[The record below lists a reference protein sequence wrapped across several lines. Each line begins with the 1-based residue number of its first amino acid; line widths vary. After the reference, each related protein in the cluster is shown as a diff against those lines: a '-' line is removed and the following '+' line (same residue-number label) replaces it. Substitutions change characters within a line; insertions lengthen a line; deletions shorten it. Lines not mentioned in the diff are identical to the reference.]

1 MRKPYHSVF
10 SKNRLKAVRLVSLV
24 LLLALTGC
32 ANGSYQSDVSAA
44 ENSKETS
51 VNTKQ
56 KFKKLEKEFDARL
69 GVYAYDTGTKK
80 TITYRSNERFAYA
93 STFKPLAAAIL
104 LQRKSLEEMNEIIT
118 YTSDDL
124 VTYSPV
130 TEKHVKTGMT
140 LRELCEAAIRFSDNT
155 AGNLILEELGGP
167 EGFEAALKE
176 MGDTVTKPERFETD
190 LNEAEPGDIRD
201 TSTPEALAASLQKV
215 LIGHFLTEEKRN
227 ILTEWMRGN
236 VTGDPLIRAGVPSGW
251 EVADKSGA
259 AGFGTRNDIA
269 IVWPPNR
276 EPIIMTI
283 LSSRDSKDA
292 EYDNAL
298 IAEAA
303 EMAIKALDDE
313 A

>member
-1 MRKPYHSVF
+1 MRKQYQSVF
-10 SKNRLKAVRLVSLV
+10 SKNRLKAVWLVSLV

-32 ANGSYQSDVSAA
+32 ANGSYKSDASAA

-56 KFKKLEKEFDARL
+56 KFKQLEKEFDARL
-69 GVYAYDTGTKK
+69 GVYAYDTGTQK

-104 LQRKSLEEMNEIIT
+104 LERKSLEEMDEIIT

-155 AGNLILEELGGP
+155 AGNLMLEELGGP
-167 EGFEAALKE
+167 KGFEAALKE

-215 LIGHFLTEEKRN
+215 LIGDFLTEEKRN
-227 ILTEWMRGN
+227 ILTDWMRGN
-236 VTGDPLIRAGVPSGW
+236 VTGDPLIRAGVPSGY

-303 EMAIKALDDE
+303 EMAIEALDE
-313 A
+313 E

>member
-1 MRKPYHSVF
+1 MRKQNHSIF
-10 SKNRLKAVRLVSLV
+10 SVKMLKTVRLFSLV
-24 LLLALTGC
+24 LLFALTGC
-32 ANGSYQSDVSAA
+32 ANGNHQSDAIAA
-44 ENSKETS
+44 ENSKKAS
-51 VNTKQ
+51 VNTNQ
-56 KFKKLEKEFDARL
+56 KFKQLEKEFDARL

-80 TITYRSNERFAYA
+80 TIAYRSNERFAYA

-104 LQRKSLEEMNEIIT
+104 LERKSLEEMDEIIT
-118 YTSDDL
+118 YTRDDL

-140 LRELCEAAIRFSDNT
+140 LRELCDAAIRFSDNT
-155 AGNLILEELGGP
+155 AGNLMLEELGGP
-167 EGFEAALKE
+167 DGFEAALKE

-201 TSTPEALAASLQKV
+201 TSTPEALASSLQKV
-215 LIGHFLTEEKRN
+215 LIGDFLTEEKQN
-227 ILTEWMRGN
+227 ILTGWMRGN

-259 AGFGTRNDIA
+259 AGYGTRNDIA

-303 EMAIKALDDE
+303 EMTIKALD
-313 A
+313 

>member
-1 MRKPYHSVF
+1 M
-10 SKNRLKAVRLVSLV
+10 LKAVRLFSLV

-32 ANGSYQSDVSAA
+32 ANGNHPSDASAA
-44 ENSKETS
+44 ENSKKTS
-51 VNTKQ
+51 VNTNQ
-56 KFKKLEKEFDARL
+56 KFKQLEKEYDARF

-80 TITYRSNERFAYA
+80 TIAYRSNERFAYA

-104 LQRKSLEEMNEIIT
+104 LERKSLEEMDENIT

-124 VTYSPV
+124 VTYSPI

-167 EGFEAALKE
+167 DGFEAALKE

-201 TSTPEALAASLQKV
+201 TSTPKALAASLQKV
-215 LIGHFLTEEKRN
+215 LIGDFLPEEKRK
-227 ILTEWMRGN
+227 ILTDWMRGN

-269 IVWPPNR
+269 IVWPPDR
-276 EPIIMTI
+276 EPIIITI

-298 IAEAA
+298 IAKTA
-303 EMAIKALDDE
+303 EMAIKALD
-313 A
+313 

>member
-1 MRKPYHSVF
+1 MLEKVGLLSV
-10 SKNRLKAVRLVSLV
+10 V

-32 ANGSYQSDVSAA
+32 ANGNSQSDASAA
-44 ENSKETS
+44 EKKKETS
-51 VNTKQ
+51 VNTNQ
-56 KFKKLEKEFDARL
+56 KFKQLETEFDVRL

-80 TITYRSNERFAYA
+80 TIAYRSNERFAYA

-104 LQRKSLEEMNEIIT
+104 LERKSLEEMDEIIT
-118 YTSDDL
+118 YTNDDL

-155 AGNLILEELGGP
+155 AGNIMLEELGGP
-167 EGFEAALKE
+167 KGFEAALKE

-201 TSTPEALAASLQKV
+201 TSTPKALAASLQKV
-215 LIGHFLTEEKRN
+215 LLGDFLSVEKRDV
-227 ILTEWMRGN
+227 LADWMRGN

-259 AGFGTRNDIA
+259 AGYGTRNDIA

-283 LSSRDSKDA
+283 LSRRDSKDA
-292 EYDNAL
+292 EYDNSL
-298 IAEAA
+298 IAKTA
-303 EMAIKALDDE
+303 EMTIKALD
-313 A
+313 

>member
-1 MRKPYHSVF
+1 MRKRYQSIT
-10 SKNRLKAVRLVSLV
+10 SRNMLKAVRLFSLV

-32 ANGSYQSDVSAA
+32 ANGNHPSEASAA
-44 ENSKETS
+44 ENSKKTS
-51 VNTKQ
+51 VNTNQ
-56 KFKKLEKEFDARL
+56 KFKQLEKEFDARL

-80 TITYRSNERFAYA
+80 TIAYRSNERFAYA

-104 LQRKSLEEMNEIIT
+104 LERKSLEEMDEIVT
-118 YTSDDL
+118 YTSEDL

-167 EGFEAALKE
+167 DGFEAALKE

-201 TSTPEALAASLQKV
+201 TSTPKALAASLQKV
-215 LIGHFLTEEKRN
+215 LIGDFLPEEKRN
-227 ILTEWMRGN
+227 LLTDWMRGN

-276 EPIIMTI
+276 EPIIVTI

-298 IAEAA
+298 IAKTA
-303 EMAIKALDDE
+303 EMTIKALD
-313 A
+313 

>member
-1 MRKPYHSVF
+1 MRKQYHSIF
-10 SKNRLKAVRLVSLV
+10 SKNRLKAVWLVSLV

-32 ANGSYQSDVSAA
+32 ANGNYQSDVSAA
-44 ENSKETS
+44 ENSKKAS
-51 VNTKQ
+51 VNTNQ
-56 KFKKLEKEFDARL
+56 KFKQLEKEYDARL

-80 TITYRSNERFAYA
+80 TITYRSDERFAYA
-93 STFKPLAAAIL
+93 STFKPIAAAIL
-104 LQRKSLEEMNEIIT
+104 LEKKSLEEMDEIIT

-140 LRELCEAAIRFSDNT
+140 LRELCEAAIRYSDNT

-215 LIGHFLTEEKRN
+215 LIGDFLTEEKRN
-227 ILTEWMRGN
+227 ILTDWMRGN

-303 EMAIKALDDE
+303 EMTIKALD
-313 A
+313 

>member
-1 MRKPYHSVF
+1 MRKQNHSIF
-10 SKNRLKAVRLVSLV
+10 SVKMLEKVGLFSVV

-32 ANGSYQSDVSAA
+32 ANGNSQSDASAA
-44 ENSKETS
+44 EKKKETS
-51 VNTKQ
+51 VNTNQ
-56 KFKKLEKEFDARL
+56 KFKQLETEFDARL

-80 TITYRSNERFAYA
+80 TIAYRSNERFAYA

-104 LQRKSLEEMNEIIT
+104 LERKSLEEMDEIIT
-118 YTSDDL
+118 YTNDDL

-155 AGNLILEELGGP
+155 AGNIMLEELGGP
-167 EGFEAALKE
+167 KGFEAALKE

-201 TSTPEALAASLQKV
+201 TSTPKALAASLQKV
-215 LIGHFLTEEKRN
+215 LLGDFLSVEKRDV
-227 ILTEWMRGN
+227 LADWMRGN

-259 AGFGTRNDIA
+259 AGYGTRNDIA

-303 EMAIKALDDE
+303 ELAIKALD
-313 A
+313 

>member
-1 MRKPYHSVF
+1 MKKLYYSISGKHT
-10 SKNRLKAVRLVSLV
+10 LKAVRLISMA
-24 LLLALTGC
+24 LLLILAGC
-32 ANGSYQSDVSAA
+32 ANANKASEPNMDEA
-44 ENSKETS
+44 SKKTS
-51 VNTKQ
+51 VNTDQ
-56 KFKKLEKEFDARL
+56 KFKQLERDFDARL
-69 GVYAYDTGTKK
+69 GVYAYDTGSKK
-80 TITYRSNERFAYA
+80 TIAYRSNERFAYA

-104 LQRKSLEEMNEIIT
+104 LEKKSLEEMDEIIT
-118 YTSDDL
+118 YKSDDL

-155 AGNLILEELGGP
+155 AGNLMLEELGGP
-167 EGFEAALKE
+167 EGFETALKE
-176 MGDTVTKPERFETD
+176 MGDSVTKPSRFETD

-201 TSTPEALAASLQKV
+201 TSTPKELAASLQKS
-215 LIGHFLTEEKRN
+215 LMGDLLPEEKQS
-227 ILTEWMRGN
+227 ILTDWMRGN
-236 VTGDPLIRAGVPSGW
+236 ATGDPLIRAGVPSGW

-259 AGFGTRNDIA
+259 GGYGTRNDIA

-276 EPIIMTI
+276 EPIIMAI

-303 EMAIKALDDE
+303 EMTIKALD
-313 A
+313 

>member
-1 MRKPYHSVF
+1 M
-10 SKNRLKAVRLVSLV
+10 LKAVRLFSLV

-32 ANGSYQSDVSAA
+32 ANGNHPSEASAA
-44 ENSKETS
+44 ENSKKTS
-51 VNTKQ
+51 VNTNQ
-56 KFKKLEKEFDARL
+56 KFKQLEKEFDARL

-80 TITYRSNERFAYA
+80 TIAYRSNERFAYA

-104 LQRKSLEEMNEIIT
+104 LERKSLEEMDEIVT
-118 YTSDDL
+118 YTSEDL

-167 EGFEAALKE
+167 DGFEAALKE

-201 TSTPEALAASLQKV
+201 TSTPKALAASLQKV
-215 LIGHFLTEEKRN
+215 LIGDFLPEEKRN
-227 ILTEWMRGN
+227 LLTDWMRGN

-276 EPIIMTI
+276 EPIIVTI

-298 IAEAA
+298 IAKTA
-303 EMAIKALDDE
+303 EMTIKALD
-313 A
+313 

>member
-1 MRKPYHSVF
+1 M
-10 SKNRLKAVRLVSLV
+10 LKAVRLFSLV

-32 ANGSYQSDVSAA
+32 ANGNHPSEASAA
-44 ENSKETS
+44 ENSKKTS
-51 VNTKQ
+51 VNTNQ

-69 GVYAYDTGTKK
+69 GVYAYDTGTKR
-80 TITYRSNERFAYA
+80 TIAYRSNERFAYA

-104 LQRKSLEEMNEIIT
+104 LERRSLEEMDEIIT
-118 YTSDDL
+118 YTSEDL

-167 EGFEAALKE
+167 DGFEAALKE

-190 LNEAEPGDIRD
+190 LNEAEPGDVRD
-201 TSTPEALAASLQKV
+201 TSTPKALAASLQKV
-215 LIGHFLTEEKRN
+215 LIGDFLSEEKRN
-227 ILTEWMRGN
+227 LLTDWMRGN

-292 EYDNAL
+292 KYDNAL
-298 IAEAA
+298 IAKTA
-303 EMAIKALDDE
+303 EMTIKALD
-313 A
+313 